1 MPLANTL
8 VDPQLINIRHLFAT
22 PVASLRHPDA
32 HALNV
37 QLKALIASRMAQDL
51 CGAQHS
57 NDGGWQS
64 PSDFNLWGGTACES
78 LVQFAK
84 DFASQLTAVH
94 SEQYGLV
101 EPNFEWKINA
111 WVNVNQAGHANALHG
126 HPGAFWS
133 GVYWVDTG
141 GREEQLQVGGDI
153 EFIDPRG
160 MIASTYNPALRMRIK
175 DCLAAGFGITQVPES
190 GTFLMFPSWLLHSVQ
205 RYSGNRPRISIAF
218 NFGV

>member
-32 HALNV
+32 QALNV
-37 QLKALIASRMAQDL
+37 QLKALIDSRMAQDL
-51 CGAQHS
+51 RGAQHS

-111 WVNVNQAGHANALHG
+111 WVNVNQAGHA
-126 HPGAFWS
+126 
-133 GVYWVDTG
+133 
-141 GREEQLQVGGDI
+141 
-153 EFIDPRG
+153 DPRG

-190 GTFLMFPSWLLHSVQ
+190 GTLLMFPSWLLHSVQ
-205 RYSGNRPRISIAF
+205 RFTGNRPRISIAF